1 MQTTKP
7 YRTPLLKLVRF
18 FQSSRD
24 GWKAKYLE
32 LKQLTRRQDGQV
44 RSLQRSR
51 DKWKQEASP
60 ASRNQCAMDVMAF
73 RASRLAPHFS
83 FHVFARWSRAAA
95 TGRPV

>member
-51 DKWKQEASP
+51 DKWKQEARQLRTELTRIKKRP
-60 ASRNQCAMDVMAF
+60 GLGSREGSVPR
-73 RASRLAPHFS
+73 RAIA
-83 FHVFARWSRAAA
+83 
-95 TGRPV
+95 GRQRGIAG